1 MKFAWL
7 VKDKDMT
14 MRVLKFSASWCEP
27 CKQLSK
33 TLEAMDFP
41 YEVSEVD
48 VDTNRI
54 ASVEYG
60 IRTVPTM
67 ILVDE
72 NNNQLKRVSGSMTQS
87 QLIEAFGLEK

>member
-1 MKFAWL
+1 
-7 VKDKDMT
+7 MT